1 MKKIFIV
8 AQVKNEADIIES
20 FCRYNL
26 TYSDGMLI
34 RDNDSNDNT
43 KNIIQKL
50 INEGLPIYFIE
61 DIKGRDNYAKRA
73 IDKYNAD
80 LIITL
85 DADEFLYHTDG
96 INPRE
101 TLESL
106 REDVEYQIPWRTYV
120 YEKEPDKK
128 LGFMPN
134 NFTQYR
140 NSDLEKIQGHAGKTF
155 ISRYLIQEKNA
166 QFVAGAHWLVY
177 PEENKNKV
185 IVENPKKLVCAHFP
199 IRSKSQVIRKS
210 IPNWITK
217 WNITNRVP
225 RKILDNFQLGILFNI
240 LKNDGDISAEEM
252 KKHSIDYSIYNL
264 SQDVQGIQKTIR
276 NLQDK
281 KQLTKKGSMDVSFCS
296 AKLKLR
302 YTDYNEDN
310 KLFLRATLTEID
322 KAVTFLSAESDEKS
336 KIIEKYLPPISTSYV
351 FLDTGKGFNSNEIL
365 QAPLFRHENYFEATV
380 TLPPNVKGIR
390 FDPIEGF
397 ACVLDNVQIITDE
410 GIIECTPVNG
420 IVTDGLN
427 LFDNLDP
434 QLLIDFEGKNIS
446 HVKITGNMRH
456 FIIDDVSFLVKIK
469 HVFEKYFEAKIEQ
482 NNLIFE
488 RNGLISE
495 RDNLTAERN
504 GLISERDNLTAERSG
519 LILERNNLIAERNNF
534 LTEQNK
540 LVTEYNALL
549 ADRDGI
555 INSMSWRLT
564 KPLRLFKK
572 GLKSI
577 KRNGIIITIKKTFS
591 YMLRKRSAWQSV
603 HTVKQ
608 TQPQNSS
615 VTAPVITEAVKNL
628 NNDVRFIPFFHA
640 LQNIPSFVDEQEK
653 VRINLVTDS
662 IDKHHLFGGVATA
675 LIIATEFANKC
686 RVPLRIITRTTP
698 VDPLDYKR
706 IIKLNNIKEPDDVS
720 FYTDYDRDEN
730 GKKNFKLDISKKDIF
745 IATSWWS
752 ATAISKTCLTERF
765 FYVLQEVETFFYP
778 HGEEHYFCSKIMQKN
793 NIDYIVNSKYL
804 FDYFKDNTP
813 NIVENGIY
821 FTPAFSKNLYQKKNF
836 IKKTKYSLFFYARPN
851 NPRNLFHY
859 GVYLLNKAFER
870 GILDTGEWD
879 VYLVGQNTPQIIFNN
894 GYEAINKGL
903 LDWDQYAAFLSDV
916 DLAVSLMYTPHPSY
930 PPYDVACSGGVVVS
944 NLCLNKTE
952 FPECKNVLLG
962 DLEENAFLETLKKG
976 TILAKDIKERKNNFE
991 KSTIQRSWPDTLKDV
1006 LLFMEQRSK
1015 NVLS

>member
-8 AQVKNEADIIES
+8 TQVKNEADIIES

-120 YEKEPDKK
+120 YEKEPDIK

-140 NSDLEKIQGHAGKTF
+140 NPVLEEVQGHAGKTF
-155 ISRYLIQEKNA
+155 ISKYLIQEKNA
-166 QFVAGAHWLVY
+166 QFVVGAHWLVY

-225 RKILDNFQLGILFNI
+225 RKKLDNFQLGILFNI
-240 LKNDGDISAEEM
+240 LKNDGDISTEEM

-336 KIIEKYLPPISTSYV
+336 KIIEKYLPPTSMSYV
-351 FLDTGKGFNSNEIL
+351 FLDTGTGFNSNEIL
-365 QAPLFRHENYFEATV
+365 LVPLFRHENYFEATV
-380 TLPPNVKGIR
+380 TLPQNVKGIR
-390 FDPIEGF
+390 FDPIESF
-397 ACVLDNVQIITDE
+397 ACILDNVQITTDE

-420 IVTDGLN
+420 IAADGLS
-427 LFDNLDP
+427 LFDNFDP
-434 QLLIDFEGKNIS
+434 QILIDFKGRNIS

-469 HVFEKYFEAKIEQ
+469 HVFEKYFEAKAETEVLITERD
-482 NNLIFE
+482 NLTLE
-488 RNGLISE
+488 RDGLISE
-495 RDNLTAERN
+495 RNNLTLERDR
-504 GLISERDNLTAERSG
+504 LISERDG
-519 LILERNNLIAERNNF
+519 LL
-534 LTEQNK
+534 
-540 LVTEYNALL
+540 
-549 ADRDGI
+549 
-555 INSMSWRLT
+555 NSWSWRLT

-572 GLKSI
+572 GLRSI
-577 KRNGIIITIKKTFS
+577 KRNGIIKTIKKTFS
-591 YMLRKRSAWQSV
+591 YMLRKRSAWQTVPS
-603 HTVKQ
+603 VKQ
-608 TQPQNSS
+608 TQSQNSS
-615 VTAPVITEAVKNL
+615 VTAPVIAEAVKNQ

-662 IDKHHLFGGVATA
+662 IEKHSLLGGVATA
-675 LIIATEFANKC
+675 LIIATEFANKYKI
-686 RVPLRIITRTTP
+686 PLRIITRTTP

-752 ATAISKTCLTERF
+752 AAAISKTNLSERF
-765 FYVLQEVETFFYP
+765 FYILQEVETFFYP
-778 HGEEHYFCSKIMQKN
+778 HGEEHYFCSKIMQRN

-870 GILDTGEWD
+870 GIFDTGEWD
-879 VYLVGQNTPQIIFNN
+879 VYLVGQNTPKIIFNN

-944 NLCLNKTE
+944 NSCLNKTE

-976 TILAKDIKERKNNFE
+976 IILAKDIKERKKNFE
-991 KSTIQRSWPDTLKDV
+991 NSTIQRSWSDTLKDV
-1006 LLFMEQRSK
+1006 LLFMEQKSK